1 MPTRE
6 TQFARKVLDALRK
19 QVPVRD
25 FAGVRIEQV
34 RQEPERPFDVSFELT
49 SGSNRIRV
57 LGEIKQAPSP
67 KMLAEIGPWMQRMK
81 SLKEDTAFAIIAPAL
96 SPQAQAYCVESRIDF
111 LDLAG
116 NVSIQVPGKFT
127 LQRLGRRNL
136 ERDQPADSPRSMNA
150 FSGRSSRVLRVLLE
164 KPKLWSLTDI
174 SKELAAEGIRVE
186 KVYGQA
192 IDFAV
197 SQGLISKVLSSLEE
211 QLWIRRQGSA
221 VLVPE
226 PRRLL
231 LAWAEKYKER
241 YRWRLRNSFEVPN
254 PFGEGVS
261 RISEQLQERIGGAYA
276 FTAAAAASVI
286 APFVE
291 LDRVDIFLGDAQ
303 SGARLRQ
310 LAERESTGPKLRL
323 IEPYDMGVFLYSKR
337 EGKVPIVSNLQA
349 YLDLYARGGRDLKQA
364 DYLLSNTIE
373 PRWRA
378 A

>member
-1 MPTRE
+1 MQTRE
-6 TQFARKVLDALRK
+6 TQLAREVLDALRK

-34 RQEPERPFDVSFELT
+34 RQEPERPFDVSFDLA

-81 SLKEDTAFAIIAPAL
+81 SLKEDTAFAIITPAL
-96 SPQAQAYCVESRIDF
+96 SPQAQAYCVENRIDF

-116 NVSIQVPGKFT
+116 NISIQVPGKFT
-127 LQRLGRRNL
+127 LQRLGRRSL
-136 ERDQPADSPRSMNA
+136 ERNQPADSSRSMNA

-174 SKELAAEGIRVE
+174 AKELAAETIRVE
-186 KVYGQA
+186 KIYGQSIA
-192 IDFAV
+192 FAV
-197 SQGLISKVLSSLEE
+197 SLGLISKVLSSLED

-241 YRWRLRNSFEVPN
+241 YRWRLRSSFEVPN

-261 RISEQLQERIGGAYA
+261 RISEQLQERVSGAYA
-276 FTAAAAASVI
+276 FTAAAAASLI
-286 APFVE
+286 ALFVE
-291 LDRVDIFLGDAQ
+291 LDRVDIFLGDAE
-303 SGARLRQ
+303 SSAGLRQ

-323 IEPYDMGVFLYSKR
+323 ITPYDIGVFLYSKR